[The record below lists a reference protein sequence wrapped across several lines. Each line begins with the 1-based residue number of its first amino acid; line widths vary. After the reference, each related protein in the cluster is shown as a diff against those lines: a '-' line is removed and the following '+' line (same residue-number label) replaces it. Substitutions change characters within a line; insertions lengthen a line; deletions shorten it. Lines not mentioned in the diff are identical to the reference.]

1 MDNQKT
7 GELIRHL
14 RTALGLTQLQ
24 LAERLGVSDKAV
36 SKWERGLGCPDVV
49 LMPELAE
56 VLGISIDTLLD
67 GELPDSGRKGDN
79 MKNTVYYV
87 CPQCGNIITAAAC
100 AEISC
105 CGRRL
110 QQLAAQKPDQ
120 AHELT
125 IEQVEDELYI
135 TAAHPMTKE
144 HYIAFAAVVSGG
156 VMTLYRQ
163 YPEWNMQ
170 LRIPARTRGLLLW
183 YCTEHGLFRR
193 VLSAPARK

>member
-1 MDNQKT
+1 
-7 GELIRHL
+7 
-14 RTALGLTQLQ
+14 LTQAA
-24 LAERLGVSDKAV
+24 LAEKLGVSDKAV

-49 LMPELAE
+49 LMPALAE
-56 VLGISIDTLLD
+56 ALGISIETLLE
-67 GELPDSGRKGDN
+67 GELPEGRGGDN
-79 MKNTVYYV
+79 MKNTQFFV
-87 CPQCGNIITAAAC
+87 CPQCGNIVTAAGS

-110 QQLAAQKPDQ
+110 KPLAPQKADE
-120 AHELT
+120 AHGLT
-125 IEQVEDELYI
+125 VESVEDELYI
-135 TAAHPMTKE
+135 TAEHGMAKE